1 MHVFYSYLQFAIF
14 LKYSF
19 LSLLSKL
26 TVHMKLNVELTY
38 FHSECRLGRR
48 SHDHKLRQRKR
59 HRFYEAFYEPWHRH
73 SVQVAQ
79 KHAGPAVLIYES
91 TCRRHLA
98 LCSSC
103 LRFG

>member
-1 MHVFYSYLQFAIF
+1 MFTICHVHKIF
-14 LKYSF
+14 FFVSSLKVNC
-19 LSLLSKL
+19 
-26 TVHMKLNVELTY
+26 THEMTVELTY

-59 HRFYEAFYEPWHRH
+59 HRFHEAFYEPWHRH

>member
-1 MHVFYSYLQFAIF
+1 MLLFHFKNWHLHRNVFFVNYFKVNFTHEIIVE
-14 LKYSF
+14 LKYF
-19 LSLLSKL
+19 
-26 TVHMKLNVELTY
+26 Y
-38 FHSECRLGRR
+38 SECRLGRR

-59 HRFYEAFYEPWHRH
+59 HRFHEAFYEPWHRH